1 MVVLLFVPVAMA
13 GEDGSSRFFLGLW
26 EGIDPS
32 DGSGVLYSLSDIDRD
47 GVIEIIGRETFFTTC
62 NGEGVVTGKGT
73 AKQGSLLVAEV
84 LLKCRSGPEFP
95 APATFEAIKR
105 EDVLIFVVPANDPAA
120 LPSIL
125 HRVSRR

>member
-1 MVVLLFVPVAMA
+1 
-13 GEDGSSRFFLGLW
+13 
-26 EGIDPS
+26 
-32 DGSGVLYSLSDIDRD
+32 
-47 GVIEIIGRETFFTTC
+47 
-62 NGEGVVTGKGT
+62 VVTGKGT

-105 EDVLIFVVPANDPAA
+105 EDVLIFVVPANDPAT